1 VTDEP
6 DPGEDEWGDPDD
18 PTTDAPPDEPDT
30 EPDPEPDPE
39 PEPGF
44 ATRLCWNCGDPV
56 PRSAADCP
64 SCLTPL
70 AHLVLELDTTPALRA
85 TACPG
90 RPLRLGRDPEW
101 APKTALA
108 LSRSPGV
115 SRRHA
120 TIGVDPDGTAWLTD
134 GGASGSLN
142 GTWLNGHRLTPA
154 GTRHRLHDRD
164 ELALGRRVRGTVRID
179 PGPSPAQ

>member
-6 DPGEDEWGDPDD
+6 DPDEDEWGDPDL
-18 PTTDAPPDEPDT
+18 PRTDAPPDEPD
-30 EPDPEPDPE
+30 PE
-39 PEPGF
+39 PETGF
-44 ATRLCWNCGDPV
+44 VARRCWNCRHQVTRPV
-56 PRSAADCP
+56 ADCP

-85 TACPG
+85 LACPG

-108 LSRSPGV
+108 LSHSPGV

-120 TIGVDPDGTAWLTD
+120 IIDVDPDGTAWLTD
-134 GGASGSLN
+134 DGASGSLN

-154 GTRHRLHDRD
+154 GTRHRLRDRD